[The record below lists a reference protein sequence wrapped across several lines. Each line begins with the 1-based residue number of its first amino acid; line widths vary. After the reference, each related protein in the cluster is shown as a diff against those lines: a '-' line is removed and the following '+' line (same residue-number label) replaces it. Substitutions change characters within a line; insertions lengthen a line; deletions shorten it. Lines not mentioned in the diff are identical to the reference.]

1 MQKTLGLN
9 QLAAITV
16 PYNEP
21 SIKLLEKLGLK
32 FDKTVSLPGD
42 NETLMYFKMDLREI
56 MSENQ
61 YTLTDNTGEK
71 QFELKTEGG
80 TAVVEYELLG
90 NKIIFT
96 HTEVPKELEGK
107 GIGSKL

>member
-1 MQKTLGLN
+1 
-9 QLAAITV
+9 
-16 PYNEP
+16 
-21 SIKLLEKLGLK
+21 
-32 FDKTVSLPGD
+32 
-42 NETLMYFKMDLREI
+42 

-61 YTLTDNTGEK
+61 YILTDNTEEK
-71 QFELKTEGG
+71 QFEMKAEGG

-107 GIGSKL
+107 GIGSKIVKLALENIDSRGLKLIPLCPFTAQYIKRHPEWEHVLADNVNIKG